1 MFALARFQLK
11 GMRVSSRARR
21 ALTLSVA
28 ALLCLPYAA
37 RAQLRATV
45 YVTGLS
51 LPLEFVQHPA
61 DPATQYV
68 VEQAGRIR
76 VISSGVLQA
85 ASFLDLSTQISSGG
99 ERGLLGLALPSDFAT
114 SRRFY
119 VNFTDTNG
127 NTVVARFSAPSNT
140 QADPTS
146 RFDLLWSTGQRYIV
160 QPFAN
165 HNGGHLAFGPDG
177 YLYIGMGDGGSGN
190 DPNNYAQTPSSLLGK
205 MLRIDVG
212 VPNTDAKGFR
222 IPSANPFSGSAGLPE
237 IWDFGIR
244 NPWKFSFDDPVRGG
258 TGALI
263 IADVGQNAWEE
274 IDYEPRN
281 RGGRNYGWRVREGLH
296 DNVTT
301 LPPAFTPLTNPI
313 FEYSHSIG
321 SSVTGGYVY
330 RGSVG
335 APYRGRYVF
344 ADFVSGRVWSLAL
357 GIDPISGEAQ
367 ASDFIEHTAEMGGDG
382 AVGNVSSL
390 GVDAGGELYVVSYSL
405 GQIFKLLP
413 TPVPPP
419 VPSGLRIL
427 PP

>member
-1 MFALARFQLK
+1 
-11 GMRVSSRARR
+11 MRAPSCVLRV
-21 ALTLSVA
+21 LTFGVA

-37 RAQLRATV
+37 LAQLRSTV

-61 DPATQYV
+61 DPAMQYV

-76 VISSGVLQA
+76 VVSNGVLQA
-85 ASFLDLSTQISSGG
+85 ASFLDLSTQIISGG
-99 ERGLLGLALPSDFAT
+99 ERGLLGLALPPDFAT

-140 QADPTS
+140 QADPAS
-146 RFDLLWSTGQRYIV
+146 RFDLLWSTGQRHIV

-165 HNGGHLAFGPDG
+165 HKGGHLAFGPDG

-190 DPNNYAQTPSSLLGK
+190 DPSNYAQTPSSLLGK

-222 IPSANPFSGSAGLPE
+222 IPPDNPFSGPAGLPE
-237 IWDFGIR
+237 IWDFGVR
-244 NPWKFSFDDPVRGG
+244 NPWKFSFDDPARGG

-263 IADVGQNAWEE
+263 IADVGQGAWEE
-274 IDYEPRN
+274 INYEPRN
-281 RGGRNYGWRVREGLH
+281 RGGRNYGWSLREGTH
-296 DNVTT
+296 NNTT
-301 LPPAFTPLTNPI
+301 VPPAFTPLTNPI
-313 FEYSHSIG
+313 FEYGHNIG

-335 APYRGRYVF
+335 APYQGRYVF

-357 GIDPISGEAQ
+357 EIDSISGEAR
-367 ASDFIEHTAEMGGDG
+367 ASGFVEHTTELGGPA

-390 GVDAGGELYVVSYSL
+390 GMDASGELYIVSYSL
-405 GQIFKLLP
+405 GRILRLIP
-413 TPVPPP
+413 TPLPA
-419 VPSGLRIL
+419 PSGLKIVT
-427 PP
+427 P